1 MKRINY
7 QWKLK
12 DNDELVKGNGVY
24 FTLNEDEAAEEVARN
39 LSRAWPEALD
49 IEVRIVP
56 LNLRQKP
63 VS

>member
-1 MKRINY
+1 MIRINY

-12 DNDELVKGNGVY
+12 DNNELIKGNGVY
-24 FTLNEDEAAEEVARN
+24 FTLNEEEAAEEVARN

-49 IEVRIVP
+49 IEVHIIPR
-56 LNLRQKP
+56 NLLQKP